1 MKRVMH
7 AAAIAA
13 MALAS
18 FTRQARADT
27 PQVPS
32 GPLTIQ
38 QVSLFKNGLAFFTG
52 QITCPAQ
59 AASFQVALPVAP
71 CHGTFWVSYPA
82 DLGVA
87 SIVARQ
93 AESQQMIDAAT
104 IPEILRANPDR
115 KVQLTIG
122 DKNITG
128 ITRYMAPN
136 RDATE
141 RDPSVPYSLPHPYRS
156 LEPPQ
161 QGSLL
166 IVETDAGELT
176 IDPRT
181 ITQIIFLDGKAERR
195 FAGNGK
201 SPMLH
206 VRLKKPASGVTMAVS
221 FLAKGAAW
229 TPSYRIDI
237 SDTSMARLSAQ
248 ALIVN
253 DVCKLSETD
262 VQLVTGFP
270 HLQFADTTSPLALQ
284 QDLAQFLQSLSTR
297 RAESGGINVMSNVM
311 TQMVTYNGPQEQPSM
326 PVYGA
331 AEIGQVAEDLFLYP
345 AGRLDLGTREVAYV
359 PLFTESVPYQHI
371 YQWDIP
377 DYVNQEGVYE
387 YAKKQPGREE
397 EVWHSIRLTNA
408 TQMPWT
414 TAPAETVKNGVIL
427 GQDTLSYTP
436 PKAKNTVRIT
446 RAIGVKAEQGEFET
460 SRKREAARMYGW
472 SWDLITVQGEFSVVN
487 LQDKAVDLEITKTL
501 SGELKTMDPQTKI
514 EKIAVGLRRMN
525 GLARLTW
532 NLQLGP
538 GEKKT
543 AAYTYDVY
551 VPR

>member
-1 MKRVMH
+1 MNRVMY
-7 AAAIAA
+7 AAVATAIA
-13 MALAS
+13 LAI
-18 FTRQARADT
+18 FARQAPADT

-32 GPLTIQ
+32 EPLAIR

-71 CHGTFWVSYPA
+71 CHGTFWISYPA
-82 DLGVA
+82 DLAIA
-87 SIVARQ
+87 SVVARQ
-93 AESQQMIDAAT
+93 TESQRLIDAVT
-104 IPEILRANPDR
+104 IPELLRANPDR

-122 DKNITG
+122 DRNITG
-128 ITRYMAPN
+128 VIRHMAPN
-136 RDATE
+136 RTTME
-141 RDPSVPYSLPHPYRS
+141 RDPRVSSSLPRLSYPC
-156 LEPPQ
+156 EQPQ

-166 IVETDAGELT
+166 IVETDAGELS

-181 ITQIIFLDGKAERR
+181 IAQVVFLDGKAERR
-195 FAGNGK
+195 FAEGDE

-206 VRLKKPASGVTMAVS
+206 VRLKKPAPGVQIAVS

-237 SDTSMARLSAQ
+237 SDASTARLSAQ
-248 ALIVN
+248 ALMVN
-253 DVCKLSETD
+253 DACTLKDAD

-284 QDLAQFLQSLSTR
+284 QDLARFLQALSTR
-297 RAESGGINVMSNVM
+297 RAESRGIDVTSNVM

-408 TQMPWT
+408 TQIPWT

-436 PKAKNTVRIT
+436 PRAKNTVRIT

-460 SRKREAARMYGW
+460 DRRREAARMYGW
-472 SWDLITVQGEFSVVN
+472 TWDLITVKGEFSVVN
-487 LQDKAVDLEITKTL
+487 FQDKAVDLEITKIL
-501 SGELKTMDPQTKI
+501 SGALKTVELEAKI
-514 EKIAVGLRRMN
+514 DKIATGLHRMN
-525 GLARLTW
+525 GLAKLTW

-538 GEKKT
+538 GQTKT
-543 AAYTYDVY
+543 GAYTYDVY
-551 VPR
+551 VRR